1 MAKNRTT
8 KEASCYLSSLS
19 TWYGNNCNS
28 QRTLT
33 QKKENR
39 SDMPSLL
46 YCLIIKEKEK
56 KKEKIHELC
65 MRLVGIRKCLCV
77 SSHLISI
84 PASVVEGG
92 EDQLKHFGS
101 ENKKAKKSSPWK
113 RKIRNSADDD
123 DDHVNEK
130 ETPSPFSFFFSA
142 AITTI
147 FFFFQL

>member
-1 MAKNRTT
+1 MAKNRT
-8 KEASCYLSSLS
+8 SCYLSSLS

-56 KKEKIHELC
+56 RKNSWIMHATGRNQKMCVCVCVVAFDIHPHLLSRKEKINWN
-65 MRLVGIRKCLCV
+65 
-77 SSHLISI
+77 ISDPKI
-84 PASVVEGG
+84 
-92 EDQLKHFGS
+92 KI
-101 ENKKAKKSSPWK
+101 SSPWK

-130 ETPSPFSFFFSA
+130 ETPSPFSS
-142 AITTI
+142 TPLPPPLLL